1 MEFLK
6 FVITRLIIIT
16 LITGCSIISQAPYIQ
31 NQEEFPAQ
39 SIKIDGF
46 YYYKWKDGGYS
57 IKFIYGNG
65 TILSLGGNP
74 DENQSIREI
83 ADEIIRRWQES
94 DYQENKYL
102 WGAIFLEEAKFQIK
116 RWQAAGLSP
125 DYVKIVSGSILG
137 DSSFVIERIKGKRLE
152 QPRVYQFYPY
162 SPKPD
167 STNQFIQ
174 GLK

>member
-1 MEFLK
+1 MELLKNVIIRLFL
-6 FVITRLIIIT
+6 IIT

-31 NQEEFPAQ
+31 NQEEFPADC
-39 SIKIDGF
+39 IKIDGF

-57 IKFIYGNG
+57 IKFVYGNG

-74 DENQSIREI
+74 DKNQSIREI

-102 WGAIFLEEAKFQIK
+102 WGAIFLEESKFQIK

-125 DYVKIVSGSILG
+125 DYVKTVSGSILS
-137 DSSFVIERIKGKRLE
+137 DSSFVIESINGKRLDE
-152 QPRVYQFYPY
+152 TRVYQFHPY

-167 STNQFIQ
+167 SANKFIDYR
-174 GLK
+174 